1 MASIIKRTKIDKETG
16 KEIVLHWRAQD
27 TINGKRVEFT
37 GKTKK
42 IVETK
47 LENYKLQFHTY
58 GNILSDE
65 SYTVAEWTYKHLF
78 TIKIHEISVGTF
90 NLYVMVYN
98 KYIKPSVLGNTPLIN
113 VTQMQV
119 QEFLNAQ
126 SHLAHST
133 IKKSYL
139 VLSAAFESAI
149 RNNLIRINPAK
160 GVVVPNKK
168 KPKRQV
174 EILTKEQQR
183 AYILATEKEPY
194 RLLFLTALFTG
205 LRQGELLAL
214 RWQNVNLKT
223 GILKVC
229 KTIRTYNEY
238 DINGNYEKKL
248 ITKEPKTRSGI
259 REVPLPSF
267 LIDELSHIKPKG
279 TVKDIS
285 SRYVFETPIGK
296 SIPSRTIIDI
306 HKRLCNHAKINPI
319 TTYING
325 LEHTTYRGINF
336 HALRHTFT
344 TRMIESGESIKTI
357 QVLLSH
363 ADIQTTMNIYAHV
376 LQDTKIASADRQN
389 ALYSELTS

>member
-1 MASIIKRTKIDKETG
+1 MASITKRTKIDKETG

-27 TINGKRVEFT
+27 IINGKRIEFT

-47 LENYKLQFHTY
+47 LENYRLQFHTY

-65 SYTVAEWTYKHLF
+65 NYTVSEWTYKHLF
-78 TIKIHEISVGTF
+78 TIKIHEVSVGTF
-90 NLYVMVYN
+90 DLYVMVYN
-98 KYIKPSVLGNTPLIN
+98 KYIKPSVLGNTPLLN

-119 QEFLNAQ
+119 QEFLNTQ

-149 RNNLIRINPAK
+149 RNNLIRVNPAK

-168 KPKRQV
+168 KPKREI

-183 AYILATEKEPY
+183 DYILATEKEPH

-223 GILKVC
+223 GIIKVC
-229 KTIRTYNEY
+229 ESIRSYNEY
-238 DINGNYEKKL
+238 DTEGNSEKKL

-259 REVPLPSF
+259 REVPIPSF
-267 LIDELSHIKPKG
+267 LIEELSNIKPKG
-279 TVKDIS
+279 AMKEIA
-285 SRYVFETPIGK
+285 SRYVFETPNGT
-296 SIPSRTIIDI
+296 SLSARTIIGV

-325 LEHTTYRGINF
+325 KEHISYRGINF

-357 QVLLSH
+357 QVLLGH

-376 LQDTKIASADRQN
+376 LQETKIASADRQN
-389 ALYSELTS
+389 ALYSELMG

>member
-1 MASIIKRTKIDKETG
+1 MASITKRTKIDEETG

-42 IVETK
+42 IVEAK
-47 LENYKLQFHTY
+47 LENYRLQFHTY

-65 SYTVAEWTYKHLF
+65 NYTVAEWTYKHLF

-98 KYIKPSVLGNTPLIN
+98 KYIKPSVLGSTPLVN

-149 RNNLIRINPAK
+149 RNNLIRFNPAK
-160 GVVVPNKK
+160 GVVVPNKN
-168 KPKRQV
+168 KPKREI

-183 AYILATEKEPY
+183 EYILATEKEPY

-205 LRQGELLAL
+205 LRQGELIAL

-223 GILKVC
+223 GIIKVC
-229 KTIRTYNEY
+229 ESIRLYTEY
-238 DINGNYEKKL
+238 DADGNGEKKL

-259 REVPLPSF
+259 REVPIPAF
-267 LIDELSHIKPKG
+267 LLSELINIKPQG
-279 TVKDIS
+279 TIKEVA
-285 SRYVFETPIGK
+285 SRYVFETPNK
-296 SIPSRTIIDI
+296 TSIPARTIIDI
-306 HKRLCNHAKINPI
+306 HRRLCTHAQINPV
-319 TTYING
+319 TTYVKGI
-325 LEHTTYRGINF
+325 EHTTYRGINF

-357 QVLLSH
+357 QALLGH

-376 LQDTKIASADRQN
+376 LQETKIASADRQD
-389 ALYSELTS
+389 ALYLELTS